1 MSGGYITP
9 AEVAVHNTHT
19 DCWVSF
25 LGRVFD
31 LTKLVAENEGILT
44 QPIVAAAGTDI
55 SQWFDARTG
64 DVRTHVDPVTGTL
77 AYYTP
82 QGRFVHVLPN
92 TPVTDQVTVVETPW
106 WMDPQY
112 QIGLL
117 SLNVRPIK
125 LLNTLTQQE
134 HELEVPGEETLNEIL
149 TRCAR
154 RLKLP
159 LLFARFPRPRPRVEP
174 SRFGRRYLPYNSHAA
189 SYTWKF
195 LGNVLDM
202 SLTLEQ
208 NGVPD
213 ERELYA
219 KLNLVRAELLP
230 LRNFLPTGANRLCPR
245 SRMISMRR

>member
-1 MSGGYITP
+1 M
-9 AEVAVHNTHT
+9 
-19 DCWVSF
+19 
-25 LGRVFD
+25 
-31 LTKLVAENEGILT
+31 
-44 QPIVAAAGTDI
+44 
-55 SQWFDARTG
+55 
-64 DVRTHVDPVTGTL
+64 RTHVDPVTGTL

-159 LLFARFPRPRPRVEP
+159 LLVARFPRPRPRAD
-174 SRFGRRYLPYNSHAA
+174 RRALAA
-189 SYTWKF
+189 GTCR
-195 LGNVLDM
+195 
-202 SLTLEQ
+202 TI
-208 NGVPD
+208 
-213 ERELYA
+213 RT
-219 KLNLVRAELLP
+219 R
-230 LRNFLPTGANRLCPR
+230 LRTHGSSWGMCWT
-245 SRMISMRR
+245 